1 MLTDSRPDDDGT
13 REPSIPTPR
22 QFRPTE
28 RLKRLAELWPSFDDE
43 ERALLESHLHR
54 LREKAS
60 A

>member
-1 MLTDSRPDDDGT
+1 MDSQPDDDGT
-13 REPSIPTPR
+13 REPSTHLHR
-22 QFRPTE
+22 RRPTE

-43 ERALLESHLHR
+43 ERALLEDHLHR